1 MFCKNCGNE
10 VNPEWKFC
18 PKCQGNLL
26 ENNQVSYNNQEMQN
40 SQVGYNNQAM
50 ANNQISYNN
59 QTMANNQIGY
69 NNQAMANNQVGYNS
83 QFMGSNQMPY
93 NGQANVV
100 NEEMANAIRQKND
113 KNIAIIIVVF
123 LVTFLL
129 TFTGLPGAEFAFI
142 IALVD
147 IVAGYIKYPQSR
159 AIKVLFW
166 LFIAFIILAL
176 ILALFLIWTCNETLE
191 SCHG

>member
-1 MFCKNCGNE
+1 MFCKYCGSE
-10 VNPEWKFC
+10 VNPEWKYC

-40 SQVGYNNQAM
+40 SQVGYNNQA
-50 ANNQISYNN
+50 
-59 QTMANNQIGY
+59 MANNQIGY

-113 KNIAIIIVVF
+113 RNIVIIISVF
-123 LVTFLL
+123 LLTFLL
-129 TFTGLPGAEFAFI
+129 SFTGLPGSEFAFI

-166 LFIAFIILAL
+166 LFIAFIIFAL